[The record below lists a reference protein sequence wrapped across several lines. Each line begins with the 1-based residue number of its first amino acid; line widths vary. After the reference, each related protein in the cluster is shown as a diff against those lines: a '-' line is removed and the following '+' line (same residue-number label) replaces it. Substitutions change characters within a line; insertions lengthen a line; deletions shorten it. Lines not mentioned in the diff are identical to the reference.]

1 MPIKYRETIW
11 NLITKL
17 IENTDLSN
25 EKEIDNI
32 QRKWMP
38 REMQLNTIHGV
49 AMKAIFSYL
58 SWIIESEPERY
69 ENETNKLSKF
79 NPEVLDMFENLL
91 RDSLYTTRYIF
102 GSNLNYLIHLEEDW
116 VRDHIDTLMSTG
128 ILDYFEATWAGLIDY
143 NRIYSQFFKI
153 LRPYY
158 LFALELINENE
169 RLIPY
174 SKDQFISQIAVLY
187 LQGIELLEVEDS
199 LISIFF
205 NTASDSHRKVF
216 IRNIGVNLDKYQNE
230 ENIEE
235 IKNHLRSLLENRLEK
250 IKSNQVKEY
259 IEELDGF
266 THWFRNSIFNK
277 SWMINKFFEIL
288 TLLGDSLKTLW
299 PFLDSLID
307 YADDHS
313 EQVIDILEIITKRE
327 IEDGYLLFEDKYK
340 KILKILLNSENEE
353 VKQRTVDLINYLLK
367 MNLHTFKDLLMKIP

>member
-1 MPIKYRETIW
+1 
-11 NLITKL
+11 LITKL
-17 IENTDLSN
+17 IENTDLSK
-25 EKEIDNI
+25 EKEIENI
-32 QRKWMP
+32 QRKWLP
-38 REMQLNTIHGV
+38 REMHLNSIHGV
-49 AMKAIFSYL
+49 AMQAIFSYI
-58 SWIIESEPERY
+58 SWIIESEPEKY
-69 ENETNKLSKF
+69 EGEKNKVSKV
-79 NPEVLDMFENLL
+79 NTEILDMFENLIS
-91 RDSLYTTRYIF
+91 DKLYTTRYIF
-102 GSNLNYLIHLEEDW
+102 GFNLNYLIHLEEDW
-116 VRDHIDTLMSTG
+116 VRDYIDTLMSTEQ
-128 ILDYFEATWAGLIDY
+128 LDYIEAIWAGFIDN
-143 NRIYSQFFKI
+143 NRIVFQFFKM

-158 LFALELINENE
+158 LHALEFINENE
-169 RLIPY
+169 KLIPY

-187 LQGIELLEVEDS
+187 LQGIEPLEVEDS
-199 LISIFF
+199 LISIFL
-205 NTASDSHRKVF
+205 NIASDSHRKIF

-235 IKNHLRSLLENRLEK
+235 IKNRLHSLLENRLEK

-259 IEELDGF
+259 IEELEGF

-288 TLLGDSLKTLW
+288 NLLGDSLKTLW

-367 MNLHTFKDLLMKIP
+367 MNLHSFKDLLSESL